1 MTFGAEF
8 QYDTLKDELI
18 IGQIYVRVYNEQPTY
33 VLEVINQQWDVIPR
47 VWLRYNYLW
56 SEMRL

>member
-33 VLEVINQQWDVIPR
+33 VLEVINQPVR
-47 VWLRYNYLW
+47 RYTKCLYLW
-56 SEMRL
+56 SEVVA